1 MRGVAGRQRRARGSR
16 NSRNNRQVFGTI
28 LICSQYEK
36 TISGI
41 AVYLGVVQK
50 IESPERDLVSIDGA
64 FRVVSEDF
72 SLSLLNPSSLDYKEQ
87 EEKYTRILSKTY
99 RKSILS
105 DAFVKIVIDGF
116 SSGSIKV
123 FFKVILDKS
132 KIPEPIQKEP
142 VMATKDV
149 LMQEVMSLDRSEFQD
164 TIIDIDSIDF
174 SLSKVQELD
183 VKILEPEPFQGAKE
197 ESTTQSVRPP
207 VVNLG
212 GGGGSLWQNLG
223 NKRRK

>member
-1 MRGVAGRQRRARGSR
+1 M
-16 NSRNNRQVFGTI
+16 
-28 LICSQYEK
+28 
-36 TISGI
+36 
-41 AVYLGVVQK
+41 
-50 IESPERDLVSIDGA
+50 
-64 FRVVSEDF
+64 SEDF

-99 RKSILS
+99 RKSMLN
-105 DAFVKIVIDGF
+105 DALVKIVIDGF

-132 KIPEPIQKEP
+132 KIPEPIQEEA

-183 VKILEPEPFQGAKE
+183 VKYLEPEPFQGEKQE

-223 NKRRK
+223 RYI

>member
-1 MRGVAGRQRRARGSR
+1 MRGVAGSQRCPRGSG
-16 NSRNNRQVFGTI
+16 NSRNNWQVFRTI

-99 RKSILS
+99 RKSMLN
-105 DAFVKIVIDGF
+105 DALVKIVIDGF

-132 KIPEPIQKEP
+132 KIPEPIQEEA

-183 VKILEPEPFQGAKE
+183 VKYLEPEPFQGEKQE

-223 NKRRK
+223 RYI

>member
-1 MRGVAGRQRRARGSR
+1 M
-16 NSRNNRQVFGTI
+16 
-28 LICSQYEK
+28 LYER

-72 SLSLLNPSSLDYKEQ
+72 SLSLLNPSSIDYKEQ
-87 EEKYTRILSKTY
+87 EEKFTRILSKTY

-105 DAFVKIVIDGF
+105 DAFIKIAIDGF

-132 KIPEPIQKEP
+132 KIPEPIRDEP

-149 LMQEVMSLDRSEFQD
+149 LMQEVMALDRSEFQD

-174 SLSKVQELD
+174 SLSEVQEVD
-183 VKILEPEPFQGAKE
+183 VKYLEPEPFQRKKQE
-197 ESTTQSVRPP
+197 TTVQAMQPP
-207 VVNLG
+207 VATLE
-212 GGGGSLWQNLG
+212 GGGSLWQNLG
-223 NKRRK
+223 NSIQNIVKGNHY

>member
-1 MRGVAGRQRRARGSR
+1 M
-16 NSRNNRQVFGTI
+16 
-28 LICSQYEK
+28 
-36 TISGI
+36 
-41 AVYLGVVQK
+41 
-50 IESPERDLVSIDGA
+50 
-64 FRVVSEDF
+64 SEDF

-99 RKSILS
+99 RKSMLN
-105 DAFVKIVIDGF
+105 DALVKIVIDGF

-132 KIPEPIQKEP
+132 KIPEPIQQQP

-174 SLSKVQELD
+174 SLSKVQD
-183 VKILEPEPFQGAKE
+183 VKVLEPEPFQGEKQE
-197 ESTTQSVRPP
+197 TTTQSVRPQ

-223 NKRRK
+223 NISR